1 MNNIQTGIAVTLAL
15 VVMGSFF
22 IPGFSLFGADPMPA
36 TDESAGVVLGAES
49 EPVENTTTNTNSN
62 TANTM
67 PTSDELQVSDEAVGT
82 GAIAKAGDSL
92 TVNYVGA
99 LADGT
104 IFDASANH
112 GQPFTFKL
120 GNGDVIKGW
129 DQGLV
134 GMKEGGK
141 RLLIIPA
148 ALGYGDRG
156 SGSAIPPGATLLFQV
171 ELVKVTPAK

>member
-22 IPGFSLFGADPMPA
+22 IPGFSIFGADPLPT

-49 EPVENTTTNTNSN
+49 ETTESTTTNTNPN
-62 TANTM
+62 PTNTM
-67 PTSDELQVSDEAVGT
+67 PTSNELQISDEVVGT
-82 GAIAKAGDSL
+82 GVAAKAGDSL

-112 GQPFTFKL
+112 GQPFTFTIGQGK
-120 GNGDVIKGW
+120 VIQGW
-129 DQGLV
+129 DQGLI